1 MAWSG
6 SRRIPHPNGSKA
18 LALSGQPSQP
28 TRGSR
33 TDRQSTGVDDH
44 SQLLEWLKE
53 KQSEGNADSEGSFT
67 LTQDLA
73 WDKLAAFQ
81 LPFTEAWAV
90 KLVQAAVALKAQ
102 EIAVYQTWQATSV
115 VMRGVCGLRHEE
127 LVEAVLGWNRTPPPG
142 LEHLSTAVRVL
153 AKGVKRPFMLDYG
166 EGVAQVWT
174 GSRFAERKVSARK
187 DQSLNF
193 TVYHFS
199 FDTHSWQV
207 SSDTMKA
214 TIVSLSDALVKH
226 CYPCPVP
233 LKLDGRAINGI
244 HGDPEFGVSQTSR
257 TLGALAVSNPD
268 LPRIDFPWGTR
279 YKRCQQSDLQIE
291 LTTPGLANGSTS
303 FGALAVF
310 TAKLLT
316 DLHGRATSELVASPV
331 RGQIVWVRDGA
342 VVQREELDI
351 AGRVTL
357 SLVLGAEGL
366 ETDLTGFQLR
376 KTEQY
381 QARKALA
388 LELLK
393 PGIERFLQALPGTV
407 KLRSEHPL
415 EFFKLVF
422 WRLTESLFGWQLEQ
436 AQQRRAKVQEEKL
449 EAAVAELC
457 ERVLSH
463 QAETVS

>member
-1 MAWSG
+1 M
-6 SRRIPHPNGSKA
+6 
-18 LALSGQPSQP
+18 
-28 TRGSR
+28 
-33 TDRQSTGVDDH
+33 DDH

-53 KQSEGNADSEGSFT
+53 KQCEGNADSEGSFT
-67 LTQDLA
+67 LTQDRA

-81 LPFTEAWAV
+81 LPFSEAWMV
-90 KLVQAAVALKAQ
+90 KLVQAAVALEAQ

-115 VMRGVCGLRHEE
+115 IMRGVRGLSHDD
-127 LVEAVLGWNRTPPPG
+127 LVDAVLGWNRTPTSG

-166 EGVAQVWT
+166 EGSSQVWT
-174 GSRFAERKVSARK
+174 GSRFAQRTVSARK

-214 TIVSLSDALVKH
+214 TIVSLSEALMKH

-233 LKLDGRAINGI
+233 LKLDGRTINGI
-244 HGDPEFGVSQTSR
+244 HSDPEFGVSQTSR
-257 TLGALAVSNPD
+257 TLGALAISSPE
-268 LPRIDFPWGTR
+268 LPPIDFPWGSR
-279 YKRCQQSDLQIE
+279 FKRCQQSDLQME
-291 LTTPGLANGSTS
+291 LTTPGLVTDSTS
-303 FGALAVF
+303 FGALAVL

-316 DLHGRATSELVASPV
+316 DRHGRATSELVASPA
-331 RGQIVWVRDGA
+331 RGQMVWVRDGA

-351 AGRVTL
+351 PGRVTL

-388 LELLK
+388 LALLK
-393 PGIERFLQALPGTV
+393 PRLEEFLRALPGTA
-407 KLRSEHPL
+407 KIRSEHPL
-415 EFFKLVF
+415 EFFKLIY
-422 WRLTESLFGWQLEQ
+422 WRLTESLFGWQFEQ
-436 AQQRRAKVQEEKL
+436 AQQRRTKLQEENL
-449 EAAVAELC
+449 EAAVTELC
-457 ERVLSH
+457 ERVLSY
-463 QAETVS
+463 QA